1 MEEFG
6 LLTSVS
12 LLEDF
17 LHLIQRKCQGN
28 TCRQDENVD
37 DCLHHCDGDLVK
49 LWTVLKDEG
58 YAGLSNIAF
67 GIMAMPPENAS
78 CERAFLIMKYT
89 CLTQLHLDNTLRI
102 AMDTRT
108 PTEFPYDRIV

>member
-49 LWTVLKDEG
+49 LCTVLKDEG

-67 GIMAMPPENAS
+67 GIMAMSPENAS
-78 CERAFLIMKYT
+78 CERAFLIMK
-89 CLTQLHLDNTLRI
+89 LHLFNTASSGQHTKDSNGHTYTYRI
-102 AMDTRT
+102 
-108 PTEFPYDRIV
+108 PL